1 MIGYEKVVQELWQE
15 LQQGLRPVRCV
26 CCNRLLFRGAVE
38 KIEIKC
44 PKCGTV
50 QVIQNDGESW
60 ISTPGLAKKRCRQH
74 GAAQERMVTDS
85 AGRLVA
91 VPLHPQRVITLNASN
106 LGLYIESG
114 GRLAGRGSGSALP
127 AGVNDRIKDV
137 PTVGLPANPDLK
149 QIMALSP
156 DLVIGMAVPEHQA
169 LADVLERKG
178 IPVLLQTVT
187 RYADVLETLRFYG
200 ELSGNPELAAG
211 KAAAIESRR
220 QELIAK
226 NSGKASPKV
235 LIVWG
240 IADGLYTALAN
251 SFIGDLVKRLGGVNV
266 ADLLA
271 PVHAK
276 LAYVP
281 LDIKAVA
288 AIQPEVVLFINHQ
301 FGPASGNVFAAL
313 DDPLWR
319 GLDAVRQHRVYQL
332 PQPLFAVNPGAQI
345 EAALTVLSDLLYAG
359 AGSGCKSSAN
369 NTKKG

>member
-1 MIGYEKVVQELWQE
+1 M
-15 LQQGLRPVRCV
+15 QG
-26 CCNRLLFRGAVE
+26 
-38 KIEIKC
+38 
-44 PKCGTV
+44 
-50 QVIQNDGESW
+50 DGESW
-60 ISTPGLAKKRCRQH
+60 ISTPGLPKKRFRQH

-91 VPLHPQRVITLNASN
+91 IPVRPQRVITLNASN
-106 LGLYIESG
+106 LGLYVESG
-114 GRLAGRGSGSALP
+114 GRLVGRGSGDALP
-127 AGVNDRIKDV
+127 VGVKDEIKSV

-149 QIMALSP
+149 QIMAINP

-187 RYADVLETLRFYG
+187 RYSDVLETLRFFG
-200 ELSGNPELAAG
+200 ELSGNPELAAR

-226 NSGKASPKV
+226 NSGKTSPKV
-235 LIVWG
+235 LIVWA
-240 IADGLYTALAN
+240 IADGLYTALSN

-266 ADLLA
+266 SGLLA

-288 AIQPEVVLFINHQ
+288 AVQPDVVLFINHQ
-301 FGPASGNVFAAL
+301 FGPMHSNVSVTL
-313 DDPLWR
+313 NDPLWR
-319 GLDAVRQHRVYQL
+319 GLDAVRQNRVYQL
-332 PQPLFAVNPGAQI
+332 PSPLFTVNPGAQI
-345 EAALTVLSDLLYAG
+345 ETAMIILSDLLYG
-359 AGSGCKSSAN
+359 GDVSICRSS
-369 NTKKG
+369 